1 MELYQFAIS
10 HYCEKVRWAL
20 KYKNVDHKIV
30 SLVPGLHVFTI
41 GKIAPRTHVPVLV
54 DGETVVQNSCDIL
67 DYLEEKYPERPLT
80 PQSSKEKHQACH
92 WEKYA
97 DEEIGVHL
105 RRYFY
110 SHLLHHKKIVAP
122 LLSTGA
128 SPMKKALFSCMFF
141 KVKKI
146 MRQRMNINEK
156 TGKESR
162 ERLIKAIDKVADHLK
177 DREFMVGDSFSRAD
191 LTVAAL
197 LAPIYEPE
205 GYGLKWP
212 KEIPEDMRLFREEHA
227 DKMLWVNKIYEN
239 YR

>member
-1 MELYQFAIS
+1 MKLYQFAIS
-10 HYCEKVRWAL
+10 HYCEKIRWAL
-20 KYKNVDHKIV
+20 KYKNLKYTTIN
-30 SLVPGLHVFTI
+30 LTPGLHALTTN
-41 GKIAPRTHVPVLV
+41 KLAPRTHVPVLV
-54 DGETVVQNSCDIL
+54 DGENVVQNSRNII
-67 DYLEEKYPERPLT
+67 DYLDEKYPEKSLT
-80 PQSSKEKHQACH
+80 PTSPKDKEQAYE

-110 SHLLHHKKIVAP
+110 AHLLNHKKIVAP
-122 LLSTGA
+122 LLSAGV

-141 KVKKI
+141 KVRQV
-146 MRQRMNINEK
+146 MRQRMNINEE

-162 ERLIKAIDKVADHLK
+162 ERLVKAIDKVANHLK

-197 LAPIYEPE
+197 LAPIYEPQ

-212 KEIPEDMRLFREEHA
+212 QQVPEDMRLFREEHR
-227 DKMLWVNKIYEN
+227 DKMLWVNKIYDN